1 MTDMTSEEF
10 KAARIKLGLTVKQLA
25 AILDKNH
32 STISRWEAQ
41 PNAST
46 KTPIDPTAIRVMEWM
61 LDGFRPPQW
70 PANPR
75 AMRRGRIPK
84 GEA

>member
-1 MTDMTSEEF
+1 MAKMTSEEF
-10 KAARIKLGLTVKQLA
+10 KAARLKLGLTVNQLA

-32 STISRWEAQ
+32 STIARWEAS
-41 PNAST
+41 PGAST
-46 KTPIDPTAIRVMEWM
+46 KTAIDPTSIRVVEWM